1 MRRQKKETKMLKLNH
16 LGRLH
21 NQVLKRLKS
30 TLVIVEHDNQK
41 VTPVTLNAITA
52 AKKIPKNESIT
63 CIVAG
68 TNCAKIAEDV
78 AKVEGVKKVLVVDDG
93 SLKGFLPE
101 VLAPIVVN
109 SQKQF
114 NFSHIAAGSSA
125 FGKNLL
131 PRVAA
136 LLDIQPIS
144 DIIGI
149 NDEQTFVRTIYAG
162 NAIQTIKVTLISIN
176 YYQYKGIKLLI

>member
-1 MRRQKKETKMLKLNH
+1 MLKLNH

-41 VTPVTLNAITA
+41 VTPVTLNAIAA

-68 TNCAKIAEDV
+68 TNCGKIAEEV

-114 NFSHIAAGSSA
+114 NFSHIAAGSS
-125 FGKNLL
+125 K
-131 PRVAA
+131 R
-136 LLDIQPIS
+136 
-144 DIIGI
+144 
-149 NDEQTFVRTIYAG
+149 
-162 NAIQTIKVTLISIN
+162 
-176 YYQYKGIKLLI
+176 